1 MTMSVVGFLDGTL
14 AARWSLGF
22 EYLVLLNA
30 KPAGT
35 RLGFAAQLMMYRT
48 TGRFGRAAGE
58 FPGAA
63 IAYLAEQIGVT
74 AADLADYDWLGRS
87 GRRHRVPPGTA
98 AGHAGRIRVDWI

>member
-1 MTMSVVGFLDGTL
+1 MTMSVAGVLDGTL

-22 EYLVLLNA
+22 EDLVLLNA

-35 RLGFAAQLMMYRT
+35 RLCFAAQLMMYRT

-58 FPGAA
+58 FAGAA

-74 AADLADYDWLGRS
+74 AADLADYGAHDGGGSSRPDARHPCPHQPLRPL
-87 GRRHRVPPGTA
+87 RRR
-98 AGHAGRIRVDWI
+98 